1 MSSLLGFNADQ
12 PVTGIVAAA
21 SIAASL
27 ALRAVRVVL
36 ETTAHKQSWER
47 LGELIH
53 KAGSESERLVH
64 LAREDGVVYA
74 AYLQARRERSPEVQ
88 AALRRAIATP
98 LAAARSAASGID
110 LCGEALGFT
119 SGAIAADVRG
129 ASALLA
135 GAVRAILYSVDENLR
150 GVENEAY
157 AREVREESE
166 RVRARV
172 EG

>member
-1 MSSLLGFNADQ
+1 MSSLLGFSADQ

-21 SIAASL
+21 SIAAAL

-36 ETTAHKQSWER
+36 DTTARKQRWEH

-53 KAGSESERLVH
+53 KVESESERLVQ

-98 LAAARSAASGID
+98 LAAAHSAASGID

-119 SGAIAADVRG
+119 YGAIAADVRG

-135 GAVRAILYSVDENLR
+135 GAVRAILCSVDENLR

-157 AREVREESE
+157 SREVREESE
-166 RVRARV
+166 RLRARV